1 MQDIITFTI
10 VGFTILWFI
19 FKQFKSKNGCS
30 SCSGC
35 TSNCSLNNA
44 IKEKREKNLFHIL
57 QK

>member
-10 VGFTILWFI
+10 VGFTIILFI
-19 FKQFKSKNGCS
+19 IKQFKKTNGCS

-35 TSNCSLNNA
+35 TSNCPLNNA
-44 IKEKREKNLFHIL
+44 VKGKSEKNLFQIL